1 MLKDYDLLLKKSHFL
16 FFQYFFQRCC
26 MSKIWSFFN
35 FSIFSIFFQK
45 WPQWDLANIV
55 RNKVMK
61 NELIWSIL
69 RSSTRDYL
77 HGWAQCA
84 PPPLCRIGLS
94 YEISIYNQ
102 LLSLD
107 CNGKVIEGFCFG
119 YLWTTKYQST
129 YLRSSFMHEEV
140 F

>member
-1 MLKDYDLLLKKSHFL
+1 
-16 FFQYFFQRCC
+16 
-26 MSKIWSFFN
+26 MSSFGASLEAVQEIIYMGGHN
-35 FSIFSIFFQK
+35 
-45 WPQWDLANIV
+45 V
-55 RNKVMK
+55 
-61 NELIWSIL
+61 
-69 RSSTRDYL
+69 
-77 HGWAQCA
+77 

-107 CNGKVIEGFCFG
+107 CNGKVIEEFCFG